1 MQGRRPRSCSAAAE
15 ANRLY
20 AWEDRAVAPR
30 DRSRVPFARL
40 QSLVDHV
47 WAAEGLRFPP
57 RVRPLPAQAR
67 ATVARATRLSIEAP
81 PELPSWVLLHELAHA
96 MTSTAEGHNDGH
108 GPRFVGLY
116 LRLLVEHAR
125 MPEEELAR
133 SLRAAGIAFDP
144 GARPVFLDG

>member
-1 MQGRRPRSCSAAAE
+1 VQRRGPSSCSVAE
-15 ANRLY
+15 ADRLY
-20 AWEDRAVAPR
+20 TWEDRVVAPR
-30 DRSRVPFARL
+30 DRSLVPFAQL
-40 QSLVDHV
+40 QALVDHV

-57 RVRPLPAQAR
+57 RARPLPKQAR
-67 ATVARATRLSIEAP
+67 RTVARATRLAIEAP

-108 GPRFVGLY
+108 GARFVGLY
-116 LRLLVEHAR
+116 LRLLARHAR

-144 GARPVFLDG
+144 DARPVFLDG